1 MRPLVEKTPIEVT
14 EEFEMAIMPYM
25 HDLKKYCFSLTRTK
39 WDGEDLMQETLAKA
53 YESWMKIPKQMAK
66 AYLFR
71 IASNTWIDKHRK
83 RKIEEDMGQDLSQFA
98 QKNEPK
104 MESVFPAIMVLL
116 SELSAKQ
123 RAVVLFVLGFD
134 YTIKET
140 ASLLSDSEGSI
151 KAALHRARKKL
162 KQVNIHDYSYD
173 LDEDNLLPYVTA
185 LSNQNSNAVL
195 RLYQKE
201 IQEPSMYARSNQS
214 IIHSFPIIHTFVSG
228 STPYVLISIPKKNG
242 GFLFVPFYQ
251 LELSALL
258 SQIAWLKQ
266 KEFSTVA

>member
-1 MRPLVEKTPIEVT
+1 MRPLVEKTPIEIT

-25 HDLKKYCFSLTRTK
+25 HDLRKYCFSLTRTK
-39 WDGEDLMQETLAKA
+39 WDGEDLMQETLVKA

-83 RKIEEDMGQDLSQFA
+83 RKIEEDMNQDLSQITQENAHTLEAF
-98 QKNEPK
+98 
-104 MESVFPAIMVLL
+104 FPTIMVLL
-116 SELSAKQ
+116 NELSAKQ

-173 LDEDNLLPYVTA
+173 LDEENLFPYVTA
-185 LSNQNSNAVL
+185 LSNENSEAVL

-201 IQEPSMYARSNQS
+201 MQEPSMHARSNQN
-214 IIHSFPIIHTFVSG
+214 IIHSSPIVHSFVG
-228 STPYVLISIPKKNG
+228 GITPYVLISIPKKNG
-242 GFLFVPFYQ
+242 GVLFIPFYQ

-266 KEFSTVA
+266 KEFSAVA

>member
-14 EEFEMAIMPYM
+14 EEFETAIMPYM

-39 WDGEDLMQETLAKA
+39 WDGEDLMQETLAKT
-53 YESWMKIPKQMAK
+53 YDSWMKTPKQIAK

-98 QKNEPK
+98 QENASK
-104 MESVFPAIMVLL
+104 MESVFPAIMAVLN
-116 SELSAKQ
+116 ELSAKQ

-140 ASLLSDSEGSI
+140 ASLLSESEGSI

-162 KQVNIHDYSYD
+162 KQMNIHDYSYD
-173 LDEDNLLPYVTA
+173 LDEDNLLLYVTA

-201 IQEPSMYARSNQS
+201 MQEPSMYARSNQY
-214 IIHSFPIIHTFVSG
+214 IIHSSPIAHTFVSG
-228 STPYVLISIPKKNG
+228 SIPYVLISIPKKNG
-242 GFLFVPFYQ
+242 GSLFVPFYQ

-258 SQIAWLKQ
+258 SQIALLKQ